1 VGLMDRLVKISSSK
15 IGRKGSAPGDAVICQ
30 AEATKGDVLTAELYQ
45 QPGIYSAPP
54 KGARGIFVPV
64 GGSRKYGVIIATHNY
79 ELNIQVAEGETT
91 IYSTTV
97 DGKTIKALI
106 SLDGEGNID
115 FNGNSKRLV
124 THGELNTAL
133 QNMVTWINAHM
144 HATAATGPPVAPTPP
159 LLTLDISAAETQT
172 VRTGG

>member
-1 VGLMDRLVKISSSK
+1 MRSIYDRNAGGVPMGLMDRLVKIRSSK
-15 IGRKGSAPGDAVICQ
+15 IARKGNAPGDAVIVQ

-54 KGARGIFVPV
+54 KNARGVFVPL
-64 GGSRKYGVIIATHNY
+64 GGSRKYGVVIATHNY

-106 SLDGEGNID
+106 SLDGSPG
-115 FNGNSKRLV
+115 
-124 THGELNTAL
+124 
-133 QNMVTWINAHM
+133 
-144 HATAATGPPVAPTPP
+144 
-159 LLTLDISAAETQT
+159 IST
-172 VRTGG
+172 